1 MKFKVSETKHHFW
14 DSTVRNHQSL
24 KKNLMV
30 AKDALG
36 GGPGVWVKMWTSEPC
51 TSHFEFQP
59 HHLIAL
65 QTGSSHLT
73 FFSFFIC

>member
-1 MKFKVSETKHHFW
+1 
-14 DSTVRNHQSL
+14 
-24 KKNLMV
+24 MV